1 MRRRDQGQPGSVL
14 IDIKGLVVKAATEE
28 GTTTILNGV
37 DLTVHRG
44 EVVGLIGESGAG
56 KSTLGLACMG
66 FTRGGVRFTA
76 GSIHFD
82 GVDITRLQEKE
93 LRENWGTR
101 VAYVAQSAAAA
112 FNPAWRLLLQTTETA
127 VDQHIMTRFD
137 ARAKAVDLYRTMRLP
152 APERIGERF
161 PHQVSGGQLQRAMVA
176 MGMVCQP
183 DLLIFDEPTTALDV
197 TTQIEVLAAIRE
209 VVQRYNTAA
218 VYVTHDL
225 AVVAQM
231 AHRIAVMR
239 HGQVVEF
246 ADTRKLLS
254 SPEHPYTRELL
265 NVTNIPREPG
275 GETGAE
281 VVLTIKN
288 VNAQYGAQKV
298 LDDVSFNVRRGE
310 TVALVGESGSG
321 KSTTA
326 RVITGLLAPTDGEVL
341 FKALALPAS
350 YRNRT
355 RDLLRQIQLVS
366 QMPDTALNPRHTVR
380 QVLSRPLKFYF
391 GMTGA
396 KCLDRVE
403 ELLRMIEMDPET
415 FLDRRS
421 SELSGGQKQRLC
433 IARALAANPS
443 VLICDEVTS
452 ALDRLVAKEILQ
464 LLLKLQQQL
473 KVAMI
478 FITHDLEVVRAIAH
492 DVVVMKTG
500 RVVEAGPIEK
510 VFAPPHDPYTE
521 LLLSSVPQMDPDW
534 LSELLGRR
542 AAKAPDG
549 DVAQRSNVYA
559 LLQRGTSP
567 S

>member
-14 IDIKGLVVKAATEE
+14 IDIKGLVVKAATEQ
-28 GTTTILNGV
+28 GTTTILDGV
-37 DLTVHRG
+37 DLKVHRG

-82 GVDITRLQEKE
+82 GVDITKLREKE

-101 VAYVAQSAAAA
+101 VAYIAQSAAAA

-127 VDQHIMTRFD
+127 VDQHIMTQFD

-152 APERIGERF
+152 TPERIGERF

-239 HGQVVEF
+239 NGQVVEC
-246 ADTRKLLS
+246 ADTRTLLS
-254 SPEHPYTRELL
+254 RPEHPYTRELL
-265 NVTNIPREPG
+265 NVTNIPKEAA
-275 GETGAE
+275 EEASGAD
-281 VVLTIKN
+281 VVVTVKN
-288 VNAQYGAQKV
+288 VTAHYGAQMV
-298 LDDVSFNVRRGE
+298 LEDVSFEVRQGE

-326 RVITGLLAPTDGEVL
+326 RIITGLLGPTGGEVS
-341 FKALALPAS
+341 FNGATLPTS
-350 YRNRT
+350 YRNRS
-355 RDLLRQIQLVS
+355 RDLLRQIQLIS
-366 QMPDTALNPRHTVR
+366 QMPDTALNPRQTVR
-380 QVLSRPLKFYF
+380 QILSRPLNFYF

-396 KCLDRVE
+396 RCLDRVK

-415 FLDRRS
+415 FLDRKS

-433 IARALAANPS
+433 IARALAASPS

-452 ALDRLVAKEILQ
+452 ALDRLVAKEILR

-473 KVAMI
+473 KVAII
-478 FITHDLEVVRAIAH
+478 FITHDLEIVRAIAH

-500 RVVEAGPIEK
+500 KVVESGPIEK
-510 VFAPPHDPYTE
+510 VFAPPHDPYTD
-521 LLLSSVPQMDPDW
+521 LLLSSVPRMNPDW
-534 LSELLGRR
+534 LSELLALR
-542 AAKAPDG
+542 AAKASE
-549 DVAQRSNVYA
+549 AETQSNNVYA
-559 LLQRGTSP
+559 LRNAAP
-567 S
+567 R